1 MAPFEEF
8 SQRVSWGDNY
18 FFVSWMLVFL
28 NMLKFER
35 SCGKIIYVY
44 YSQAMKCQNNE

>member
-8 SQRVSWGDNY
+8 SQRVFWGDNF
-18 FFVSWMLVFL
+18 FFVSLMLMFL
-28 NMLKFER
+28 NMMKFEK

-44 YSQAMKCQNNE
+44 YSQAMKCQNSE